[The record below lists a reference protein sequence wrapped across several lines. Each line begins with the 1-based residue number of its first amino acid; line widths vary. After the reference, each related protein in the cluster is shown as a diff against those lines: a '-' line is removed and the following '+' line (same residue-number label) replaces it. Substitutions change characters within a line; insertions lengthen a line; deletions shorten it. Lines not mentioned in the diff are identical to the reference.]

1 MISTYITVRDVS
13 LFINLALLTASEGNG
28 TQSIAW
34 QINEETY
41 RHQLEAE
48 SGAPPGKPGLKVYY
62 GSIHDVLSYPCED
75 GKPQLVQAA
84 SASIHGPHGQHIENI
99 HLQPYESEQD
109 FYDNLYP
116 GPYSRLLAKAKDFL
130 DSTGGPGDDVLIF
143 IRSAVCFPHA
153 TSFLS

>member
-1 MISTYITVRDVS
+1 M
-13 LFINLALLTASEGNG
+13 LTASEGNG

-48 SGAPPGKPGLKVYY
+48 GGAPPGKPGLKVYY

-143 IRSAVCFPHA
+143 IRSAV
-153 TSFLS
+153 